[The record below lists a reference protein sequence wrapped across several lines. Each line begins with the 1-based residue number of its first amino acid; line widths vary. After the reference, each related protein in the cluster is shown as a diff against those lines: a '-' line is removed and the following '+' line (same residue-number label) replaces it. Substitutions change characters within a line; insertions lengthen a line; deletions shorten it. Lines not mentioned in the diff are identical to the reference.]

1 VASQAASRVAV
12 GLIGGGSA
20 ARAYLRTLDSLVAS
34 GHAVAGP
41 ICVRRA
47 ATWAQFLRIRPNAH
61 LVTDAADVLAAD
73 VDLVVITTPPDSH
86 ADLTRRALE
95 RGKHVVVEKPLT
107 FDPAIARRLARLAH
121 DHGRLLIVAPFVQM
135 APAVRFLWTLLA
147 AGVAGRIHSARS
159 MYGNAGS
166 TWAAW
171 YHTSHVGPLGDL
183 AIYNIKTLT
192 ALLGPVV
199 EARALQGTSGI
210 VREVNGAPLADVDPD
225 VIHLMVR
232 HRGGALSA
240 VMASHA
246 VWAYRR
252 TAVELYGSEGT
263 ANLLGDDWDPAGI
276 EVFRADWGHWR
287 SYDSPDRTWNW
298 TAGLREAVLA
308 LATGSSPATDLE
320 HDIHVVD
327 VLQAAARSA
336 AEDGR
341 PVAVSSDFGPLDLSY
356 DFDAAVAVVH
366 DHTRPLQEQ

>member
-1 VASQAASRVAV
+1 VGSQPAVRVAV

-41 ICVRRA
+41 VCVRRA
-47 ATWAQFLRIRPNAH
+47 ATWGQFRQMRPDDH
-61 LVTDAADVLAAD
+61 LVGDAADVLDAD

-107 FDPAIARRLARLAH
+107 FDPATARRLADCARDH
-121 DHGRLLIVAPFVQM
+121 DRLLVVAPFVQM
-135 APAVRFLWTLLA
+135 APAVRLLWTWVA
-147 AGVAGRIHSARS
+147 AGVAGRIHSARA

-192 ALLGPVV
+192 ALLGPVA

-210 VREVNGAPLADVDPD
+210 DRSVGGAPLTDVDPD
-225 VIHLMVR
+225 VVHLIVR
-232 HRGGALSA
+232 HRGGALSSI
-240 VMASHA
+240 MASHA

-276 EVFRADWGHWR
+276 EVFRPDWGHWR
-287 SYDSPDRTWNW
+287 SYESPDRTWHW
-298 TAGLREAVLA
+298 TDGLREAVLA
-308 LATGSSPATDLE
+308 LATGSPVATDLD

-327 VLQAAARSA
+327 VLRAAARSA
-336 AEDGR
+336 ADDGR
-341 PVAVSSDFGPLDLSY
+341 PVPVSSEFGPLDLTC
-356 DFDAAVAVVH
+356 DFDAAGAVIH
-366 DHTRPLQEQ
+366 DHTRPPQEQ